1 MSKLEISKKPKFKK
15 KIKISQKNVF
25 KNQTETALKQFY

>member
-15 KIKISQKNVF
+15 KIKNSQKNVF
-25 KNQTETALKQFY
+25 KYHTETALRQFK